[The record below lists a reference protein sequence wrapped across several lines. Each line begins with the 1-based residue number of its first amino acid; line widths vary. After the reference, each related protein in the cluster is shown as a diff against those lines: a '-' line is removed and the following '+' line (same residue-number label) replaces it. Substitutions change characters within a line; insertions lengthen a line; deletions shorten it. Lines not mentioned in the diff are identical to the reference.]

1 MLGSLAR
8 SVKDGALA
16 LSLKAYVND
25 KFRDYGEVIDCSVD
39 TGASRLTAQLMMR
52 GERDPVTATI
62 EKYEI
67 EKDGDERFIKLVQFS
82 TSRIWLT
89 TLLNSLFAGKR
100 YKLPGSVSKLL

>member
-8 SVKDGALA
+8 GMKDGALA

-25 KFRDYGEVIDCSVD
+25 KFKEYGEVVDCTVD
-39 TGASRLTAQLMMR
+39 TAANRLTAQLMMR

-89 TLLNSLFAGKR
+89 TLLNQLFGGKR
-100 YKLPGSVSKLL
+100 YKLPGTVSKLL

>member
-8 SVKDGALA
+8 GVKDGALA

-25 KFRDYGEVIDCSVD
+25 KFKEYGEVVDCSID

-52 GERDPVTATI
+52 GERDPVTATV

-67 EKDGDERFIKLVQFS
+67 EKDGDERFIKLVKFS
-82 TSRIWLT
+82 TSRAWLT
-89 TLLNSLFAGKR
+89 TLLNALFTGKR
-100 YKLPGSVSKLL
+100 YKLPGTVSKLL